1 MIADDDERKEW
12 DFVKTAALEAIRPEV
27 TPDIARLKPAPSVT
41 QRLTDGETSA
51 VAGTGDNMAMWQQAK
66 DALAFSSYPPNPTGI
81 YPTEYKV
88 LIEPKGVETKIGSI
102 IVPVSEQEKQKWA
115 TTEGTLIAV
124 SPLAFTYAKH
134 DEWKDAGAA
143 PPKPGDRVI
152 FAKYAGNHVKGK
164 DGKEYVLANDKDV
177 MAVLAD

>member
-1 MIADDDERKEW
+1 MGEVILDR
-12 DFVKTAALEAIRPEV
+12 AIYPS
-27 TPDIARLKPAPSVT
+27 DAPSVT
-41 QRLTDGETSA
+41 ERLADGAATEE
-51 VAGTGDNMAMWQQAK
+51 MLRQAQ
-66 DALAFSSYPPNPTGI
+66 DALALSSYPPNPTGI

-88 LIEPKGVETKIGSI
+88 LIEPKEVETKIGSI

-115 TTEGTLIAV
+115 MTEGRLIAV
-124 SPLAFTYAKH
+124 SPLSFTYAKG
-134 DEWKDAGAA
+134 DEWKDAGAT